1 MGLMPLT
8 TPYASESKIGN
19 LSLGMPTKLAMAC
32 VGIFSA
38 ISAAKLNE
46 SGVPISSNL
55 SFTRTEN
62 LSFIF
67 SMILGENAGRASFLN
82 LK

>member
-1 MGLMPLT
+1 M
-8 TPYASESKIGN
+8 GN
-19 LSLGMPTKLAMAC
+19 LSLGIPTKLAMAW
-32 VGIFSA
+32 VGTISA

-55 SFTRTEN
+55 SLTRTEN
-62 LSFIF
+62 LSFIC
-67 SMILGENAGRASFLN
+67 SMILGENAGKASFLN